1 MSRRHP
7 AAERPTRDDV
17 IAFLRS
23 RPGRITKREIAAH
36 FGLKGAD
43 RVWLKDL
50 LADFD
55 QEGIVAKSGRK
66 VEVTGALPR
75 VGVLEVIGRDT
86 DGEALLAP
94 PDWDTAR
101 LGAPPVIRLGRGPR
115 GVRISAPATGDRLL
129 ARIEHDPH
137 GGHTAQVIKL
147 FERPRS
153 RSVGIFRASSG
164 GGGEVAPVDK
174 RSQGRSWLIRP
185 GDQGQAADGDLVA
198 LEVTKSGRLGRPIAR
213 VAEVLGEATSEKAV
227 SMIALVTH
235 GIPHVFPAAAIDEA
249 KAAKPVSTG
258 GREDWR
264 ALPLVTIDPANA
276 KDHDD
281 AVHAARDDDPS
292 NAGGFVVTVAIA
304 DVAAYVRPGT
314 ALDRVARTRGNSVYF
329 PDRVVPMLPEEL
341 STDLCSLKPGVDRPA
356 LAVRMVIGA
365 DGRKRGHAFHRII
378 MRSAAKLAYPAA
390 QAAVEGRGAPE
401 TAHLVE
407 TILDPLFAAYRA
419 LAAAR
424 DARGP
429 LDLDLPERKVLL
441 RPDGTVDRIVV
452 PERLDAHRLIEE
464 MMILANVCAAET
476 LEDKRTPLL
485 YRVHDASTPEKLLS
499 LRTFLKTLDISFP
512 KTGALRPI
520 DFNRVLRLVKGTPNE
535 ALVNE
540 VVLRSQAQALYARE
554 NIGHFGL
561 NLRRY
566 AHFTSPIRRYADLIV
581 HRALVRALRLG
592 DDGLED
598 REVAE
603 LDDTAAEISAAERR
617 AMLAERETIDRLIAH
632 FLADR
637 VGATFSGKVTGVTKA
652 GLFVSLDDT
661 GADGFIP
668 MSHLGAEYFHL
679 DEIARAVVGERSRKR
694 IRLGDRVEV
703 VLEEAQALAG
713 ALRFSLADGG
723 ARRGLSKG
731 PAPLGGR
738 PRFAARG
745 RRK

>member
-1 MSRRHP
+1 
-7 AAERPTRDDV
+7 V
-17 IAFLRS
+17 LAFLRS
-23 RPGRITKREIAAH
+23 RPGRVTKREIAAH

-43 RVWLKDL
+43 RIWLEDL
-50 LADFD
+50 LADFN
-55 QEGIVAKSGRK
+55 QEGTVAKSGRK
-66 VEVTGALPR
+66 VEVAGALPR
-75 VGVLEVIGRDT
+75 VGVLEVVGRDA
-86 DGEALLAP
+86 DGDALLAP
-94 PDWDTAR
+94 PDWDVAR

-115 GVRISAPATGDRLL
+115 GVRISAPTTGDRML

-137 GGHTAQVIKL
+137 GGHVAHVIKL

-153 RSVGIFRASSG
+153 RSVGIFRASSS
-164 GGGEVAPVDK
+164 GGGEVTPVDK
-174 RSQGRSWLIRP
+174 RSQGRTWLIRP
-185 GDQGQAADGDLVA
+185 GDEGQAADGDLVA
-198 LEVTKSGRLGRPIAR
+198 LEVTKSGRLGRPVAR

-235 GIPHVFPAAAIDEA
+235 GIPHVFPPSALDEA
-249 KAAKPVSTG
+249 KAAKPVSTR

-264 ALPLVTIDPANA
+264 ALPLITIDPADA

-281 AVHAARDDDPS
+281 AVHAAPDEDPS
-292 NAGGFVVTVAIA
+292 NVGGFIVTVAIA
-304 DVAAYVRPGT
+304 DVAAYVRTGT

-365 DGRKRGHAFHRII
+365 DGRKRRHSFHRIV
-378 MRSAAKLAYPAA
+378 MRSAAKLAYPMA
-390 QAAVEGRGAPE
+390 QAAVERRGDPE

-407 TILDPLFAAYRA
+407 TILEPLFAAYRA

-476 LEDKRTPLL
+476 LEETRTPLL
-485 YRVHDASTPEKLLS
+485 YRIHDASTPEKLLS
-499 LRTFLKTLDISFP
+499 LRAFLKTLDISFP

-540 VVLRSQAQALYARE
+540 VVLRSQAQAQYARE

-566 AHFTSPIRRYADLIV
+566 AHFTSPIRRYADLVV
-581 HRALVRALRLG
+581 HRALIRALRLG

-603 LDDTAAEISAAERR
+603 LDDTAAEISTAERR

-652 GLFVSLDDT
+652 GLFVSLYET

-679 DEIARAVVGERSRKR
+679 DEVARAVIGERSRKR

-713 ALRFSLADGG
+713 ALRFSLADGST
-723 ARRGLSKG
+723 RGRPAKG
-731 PAPLGGR
+731 SVPTRSRPRLMSRGGR
-738 PRFAARG
+738 R
-745 RRK
+745 